1 MKNRISN
8 SHIEALRK
16 QFKKYLN
23 DNYKHLKYKSVIY
36 SDSFYPYRH
45 DIGMDFWDIFIDDNS
60 LRKARE
66 LLEIKFS
73 NEKSHKNPRMNSYGY
88 MRTFKIFKEFIDNT
102 YGSVDG
108 YIEFAKTNQPP
119 KIEKMVIEKV
129 PRTKKAKDARPDVLR
144 PSCEEVDRYLL
155 AWEQL
160 ENYALQES
168 ALNKLFYQTYPDNK
182 DIDDVLVKVSVLN
195 DFYSTNI
202 FSPFKVAKHI
212 IDLDI
217 DERLAAG
224 DVTLVNEIARVDMDN
239 GTVKNFYSFATKYC
253 SHHKPLNFPIYD
265 SYVDRLLRYFRD
277 VDGFYSFNNHDLKDY
292 VKFKKILL
300 EFSKI
305 YNLESYNLKDIDK
318 YLWQLGKEKFPKKY

>member
-1 MKNRISN
+1 
-8 SHIEALRK
+8 
-16 QFKKYLN
+16 
-23 DNYKHLKYKSVIY
+23 
-36 SDSFYPYRH
+36 
-45 DIGMDFWDIFIDDNS
+45 
-60 LRKARE
+60 
-66 LLEIKFS
+66 
-73 NEKSHKNPRMNSYGY
+73 

-119 KIEKMVIEKV
+119 KIEKIVIEKV
-129 PRTKKAKDARPDVLR
+129 PRTKKTKDARPDVLR
-144 PSCEEVDRYLL
+144 PSCEEVNRYLL

-168 ALNKLFYQTYPDNK
+168 ALNKLFYQTYADNK

-300 EFSKI
+300 EFSKF
-305 YNLESYNLKDIDK
+305 YNLESYSLKDIDK

>member
-1 MKNRISN
+1 MKNRIGN

-23 DNYKHLKYKSVIY
+23 DNYEHLKDKSVIY

-45 DIGMDFWDIFIDDNS
+45 DIGMDFLDIFIDDNS

-102 YGSVDG
+102 YGTVDG
-108 YIEFAKTNQPP
+108 HIEFAKTNQPP
-119 KIEKMVIEKV
+119 KIKKMVIEKV
-129 PRTKKAKDARPDVLR
+129 PRTKKSKDARPDVMR
-144 PSCEEVDRYLL
+144 PRCETEDRYLL

-277 VDGFYSFNNHDLKDY
+277 VDGFYSFSNHDLKDY

-300 EFSKI
+300 EFSKF

>member
-23 DNYKHLKYKSVIY
+23 DNYKHLKDKSVIY

-102 YGSVDG
+102 YGSVGG

-129 PRTKKAKDARPDVLR
+129 SRTNIKTKDARPDVLR

-217 DERLAAG
+217 DERLATG
-224 DVTLVNEIARVDMDN
+224 DVTLVNEIWI
-239 GTVKNFYSFATKYC
+239 TV
-253 SHHKPLNFPIYD
+253 
-265 SYVDRLLRYFRD
+265 R
-277 VDGFYSFNNHDLKDY
+277 
-292 VKFKKILL
+292 
-300 EFSKI
+300 
-305 YNLESYNLKDIDK
+305 
-318 YLWQLGKEKFPKKY
+318 

>member
-1 MKNRISN
+1 
-8 SHIEALRK
+8 
-16 QFKKYLN
+16 
-23 DNYKHLKYKSVIY
+23 
-36 SDSFYPYRH
+36 
-45 DIGMDFWDIFIDDNS
+45 MDFWDIFIDDNS

-102 YGSVDG
+102 YGSVAG

-129 PRTKKAKDARPDVLR
+129 PRTKKSKDARPDVLR

-155 AWEQL
+155 AREQL
-160 ENYALQES
+160 ENYALHES

-277 VDGFYSFNNHDLKDY
+277 VDGFYSFSNHDLKDY

-300 EFSKI
+300 EFSKF

>member
-1 MKNRISN
+1 
-8 SHIEALRK
+8 
-16 QFKKYLN
+16 
-23 DNYKHLKYKSVIY
+23 
-36 SDSFYPYRH
+36 
-45 DIGMDFWDIFIDDNS
+45 
-60 LRKARE
+60 
-66 LLEIKFS
+66 
-73 NEKSHKNPRMNSYGY
+73 MNSYGY

-102 YGSVDG
+102 YGSVAG
-108 YIEFAKTNQPP
+108 YIEFAKTNQHP

-129 PRTKKAKDARPDVLR
+129 PRTKKTKDARPDVLR

-155 AWEQL
+155 AREQL

-224 DVTLVNEIARVDMDN
+224 DVALVNEIARVDMDN

-253 SHHKPLNFPIYD
+253 SHHKPLDYPIYD
-265 SYVDRLLRYFRD
+265 SYVDKLLCYFRD
-277 VDGFYSFNNHDLKDY
+277 
-292 VKFKKILL
+292 
-300 EFSKI
+300 
-305 YNLESYNLKDIDK
+305 IDVV
-318 YLWQLGKEKFPKKY
+318 QLRRNK

>member
-1 MKNRISN
+1 MKNRIGN

-23 DNYKHLKYKSVIY
+23 DNYEHLKDKSVIY

-73 NEKSHKNPRMNSYGY
+73 NEKSHKNPRRNSYGY
-88 MRTFKIFKEFIDNT
+88 VRTFKIFKEFIDNT
-102 YGSVDG
+102 YGSVG
-108 YIEFAKTNQPP
+108 SYIEFAKTNQPP

-224 DVTLVNEIARVDMDN
+224 DITLVNEIARVDMDN
-239 GTVKNFYSFATKYC
+239 GTVKIFI
-253 SHHKPLNFPIYD
+253 PLQQNIVAIITPWT
-265 SYVDRLLRYFRD
+265 SLSMTVM
-277 VDGFYSFNNHDLKDY
+277 
-292 VKFKKILL
+292 
-300 EFSKI
+300 
-305 YNLESYNLKDIDK
+305 
-318 YLWQLGKEKFPKKY
+318 